1 VGLPPPT
8 GVASTNAFPPQEY
21 GSGSRASLTPADRA
35 FLDNP
40 PAYEESASSLA
51 SLPAPALPAPSL
63 ARSLLSKLL
72 FVMIAGSA
80 CAVLVLAVMRM
91 LGHPVDLFH

>member
-1 VGLPPPT
+1 M
-8 GVASTNAFPPQEY
+8 ASSSAFPPQEY
-21 GSGSRASLTPADRA
+21 GTGSRASLTPADRA

-40 PAYEESASSLA
+40 PPHEEGQSALA

-80 CAVLVLAVMRM
+80 CAVLVLAIMKM
-91 LGHPVDLFH
+91 LGHPVDLTQLLR